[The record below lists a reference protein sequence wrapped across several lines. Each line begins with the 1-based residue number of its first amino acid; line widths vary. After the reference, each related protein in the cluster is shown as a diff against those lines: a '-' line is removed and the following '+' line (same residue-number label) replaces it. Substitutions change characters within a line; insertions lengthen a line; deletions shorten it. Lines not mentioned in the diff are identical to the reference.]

1 METKSNITYHSA
13 QIIGREDETD
23 LPGYPLYPAGEDIYN
38 KLDEETEIDPEDI
51 SHIKSPNEKE
61 EDGEGNEK
69 DFRGQMSGSDLD
81 VPGNEADEQE
91 ENAGSEDE
99 ENNFY
104 SLGGDDHNDL
114 DEDNDGEP
122 SDKS

>member
-1 METKSNITYHSA
+1 METKRDITYHSTK
-13 QIIGREDETD
+13 IIGHEDETN

-51 SHIKSPNEKE
+51 SQLKST
-61 EDGEGNEK
+61 NEK
-69 DFRGQMSGSDLD
+69 DEPREGTDKNFYDKEAGSDLD
-81 VPGNEADEQE
+81 VPGNEADEKE
-91 ENAGSEDE
+91 NNAGSEDE

-114 DEDNDGEP
+114 EEDNGGDPAG
-122 SDKS
+122 K